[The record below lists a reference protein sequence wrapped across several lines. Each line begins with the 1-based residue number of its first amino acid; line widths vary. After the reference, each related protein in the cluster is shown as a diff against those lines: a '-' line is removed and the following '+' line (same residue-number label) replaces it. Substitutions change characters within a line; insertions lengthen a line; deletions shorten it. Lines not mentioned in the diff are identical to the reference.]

1 MGVAMVE
8 AAMEAAMA
16 RVNFMLIDVVV
27 GGLVAWLVV

>member
-1 MGVAMVE
+1 MVE

-27 GGLVAWLVV
+27 VGGLLFGGLCE